1 MLSYYLFRV
10 GAYMLA
16 KKYVNKTSKGS
27 ISNWALNVLV
37 KGGKKMEA
45 SDYITCAVFCIL
57 VLYNVDI

>member
-1 MLSYYLFRV
+1 
-10 GAYMLA
+10 MLA